1 MKPQFALL
9 VAGTLLLFTPGCA
22 VFECVFGFG
31 YCHRDDCCGGG
42 PSCGES
48 RKAKKCAKK
57 CRKCRECL
65 EEQGLGGM
73 GYDGIAYGGTPF
85 MDAGCCDG
93 GGTFGGGGGIMMDGM
108 GGGGGCG
115 CGQSAPMGY
124 GYESTPFMTPPM
136 TVPTPAPSPV
146 PRSGTALPPPIPP
159 ADLGGNM
166 QSPPSTQHVS
176 VEEFQRLPGVVISG
190 PGSQTATTAGTQLGS
205 WEPAAPA
212 AATATSTSPSSA
224 KPIQQAGWAPTRQ

>member
-1 MKPQFALL
+1 M
-9 VAGTLLLFTPGCA
+9 
-22 VFECVFGFG
+22 
-31 YCHRDDCCGGG
+31 
-42 PSCGES
+42 
-48 RKAKKCAKK
+48 
-57 CRKCRECL
+57 
-65 EEQGLGGM
+65 
-73 GYDGIAYGGTPF
+73 AYGGTPF
-85 MDAGCCDG
+85 MDGGCGCSTCG
-93 GGTFGGGGGIMMDGM
+93 GGDAGIMMDGM

-124 GYESTPFMTPPM
+124 ESTTPFMTPPM
-136 TVPTPAPSPV
+136 TVPTPSPASM

-159 ADLGGNM
+159 ADMGSNL

-190 PGSQTATTAGTQLGS
+190 PGSQAATTAGTQLGG

-212 AATATSTSPSSA
+212 VTPAATSAA